1 VSRDPGRMAP
11 HRVERAAGRAARRAA
26 RAVARREARAAA
38 LLDPRVRLLRGVIV
52 RTVLAA
58 LGATVLM
65 LVLTSVAPHHG
76 RRLIAGWLV
85 VLAFLVTRVLLH
97 ALLGVR
103 VPGGSAFDAALL
115 THGAAHSRPEEL
127 DRLRRLLVLASAS
140 GAHAHSRLRP
150 LLRVIAADRLAWR
163 HGLRLDGQ
171 PEAARRLLG
180 EAAWELV
187 RPDAPPVD
195 DRYARGPSP
204 GAIDEAIRALEAL

>member
-1 VSRDPGRMAP
+1 MLRALIVSTVMA
-11 HRVERAAGRAARRAA
+11 
-26 RAVARREARAAA
+26 AV
-38 LLDPRVRLLRGVIV
+38 
-52 RTVLAA
+52 
-58 LGATVLM
+58 GATVLM

-85 VLAFLVTRVLLH
+85 VLAFLVTRVLLY

-103 VPGGSAFDAALL
+103 VLGRSAFDAALL
-115 THGAAHSRPEEL
+115 PHRAERSRPEEL

-140 GAHAHSRLRP
+140 GTHAHTRLRP
-150 LLRVIAADRLAWR
+150 LLRGIAADRLAWR
-163 HGLRLDGQ
+163 HGLGLDRQ

-187 RPDAPPVD
+187 RPDAAPVE

-204 GAIDEAIRALEAL
+204 ATIDEAIRSLEAL